1 MGLVDWVP
9 GPGLAASQMT
19 SAVFVFGGGFEIG
32 HSFDRF
38 GGSPGPGLYKPYV
51 AMASQWRSPV
61 IFCSNVYNIK
71 SIGMLRMDYTFS
83 LQGALNEDSK
93 GLSSAKE

>member
-32 HSFDRF
+32 HSFD

-71 SIGMLRMDYTFS
+71 SIGMLVS
-83 LQGALNEDSK
+83 PPIPL
-93 GLSSAKE
+93 AKLFQMNSRRVVEM